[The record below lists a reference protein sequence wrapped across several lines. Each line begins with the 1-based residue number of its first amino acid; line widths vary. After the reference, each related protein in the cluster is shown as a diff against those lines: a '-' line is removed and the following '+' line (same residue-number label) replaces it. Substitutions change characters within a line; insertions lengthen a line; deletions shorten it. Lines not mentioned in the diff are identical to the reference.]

1 MLAPAVE
8 WVGDSPSES
17 GVICLA
23 PFPGMNG
30 KVELGLI
37 VGVCIG
43 VYLFARG
50 FRLLERKRLILNT
63 PFSKIRSAAL
73 GLVEV
78 SGLAA
83 GPYTIPAPITTMP
96 CYYYR
101 TLVWQMK
108 REGKSK
114 EWVKV
119 VDESLHLPFYVE
131 DNTGR
136 MLVNPQGAEMDLH
149 RDSREQ
155 YDTSFFSSQP
165 EIPANVAAFL
175 SRYGVANDKKLKV
188 EEYCIKPKNAL
199 FVLGTLAENPGVT
212 VNATPV
218 RTISGFTA
226 NLNLNLSQMLTSAAG
241 ALETAGVGPC
251 DGSRALS
258 SSKGG
263 EAPEIIRLSAQAG
276 AVSSRDMT
284 QQQKIA
290 AAMLKAGIT
299 NPAAWAMAGI
309 KRPEPSPGSA
319 AATNVVATGSA
330 EDFDLN
336 PKTVLMKG
344 ANNPT
349 FLISWRSQRDVAK
362 SLGWKSAL
370 MIWAG
375 PILSLLCL
383 YILAVELG
391 WL

>member
-1 MLAPAVE
+1 MLTPTVE
-8 WVGDSPSES
+8 WVWDSPSES
-17 GVICLA
+17 AVICFE
-23 PFPGMNG
+23 PFPGVNG

-37 VGVCIG
+37 AGVGVG

-50 FRLLERKRLILNT
+50 FRMLQRKRLILNI
-63 PFSKIRSAAL
+63 PFSKIRSASL
-73 GLVEV
+73 GLVEI

-83 GPYTIPAPITTMP
+83 GPYTIAAPITTRP

-101 TLVWQMK
+101 TLVWQM
-108 REGKSK
+108 RQEGKSK

-119 VDESLHLPFYVE
+119 VDESLHLPFYVD

-136 MLVNPQGAEMDLH
+136 MLINPQGAEMDLH
-149 RDSREQ
+149 RDFRQQ

-165 EIPANVAAFL
+165 DIPANVAGFL
-175 SRYGVANDKKLKV
+175 SRHGVANDKKLKV

-199 FVLGTLAENPGVT
+199 FVLGTLAENPGVI
-212 VNATPV
+212 VNAKPV

-226 NLNLNLSQMLTSAAG
+226 NLNLNLSQMLTSAPG
-241 ALETAGVGPC
+241 ALESAGIGPSET
-251 DGSRALS
+251 SRALP

-263 EAPEIIRLSAQAG
+263 EAPEIIRLSPHPGPAG
-276 AVSSRDMT
+276 SGDMT
-284 QQQKIA
+284 QQGKIA

-309 KRPEPSPGSA
+309 KGPESSPGSA
-319 AATNVVATGSA
+319 AATNVVATVSA

-344 ANNPT
+344 ANNPA
-349 FLISWRSQRDVAK
+349 FFISWRSQRDVTK

-370 MIWAG
+370 MIWGG
-375 PILSLLCL
+375 PVLSLLCL
-383 YILAVELG
+383 YILCVEVG
-391 WL
+391 WF